1 MDVELLKKALDVL
14 VGHGAREV
22 YVFGSAARGGA
33 MPSDVDLAVR
43 GLPPECFFL
52 AVYLVGAAL
61 ARPVDI
67 VDLDEPSP
75 FTRHLESEGLLHRVG

>member
-1 MDVELLKKALDVL
+1 MDAELLKKALDVL
-14 VGHGAREV
+14 VAQGAREV
-22 YVFGSAARGGA
+22 YVFGSAARGDP

-43 GLPPECFFL
+43 GLPPERFFR
-52 AVYLVGAAL
+52 AVYLAGAAIDC
-61 ARPVDI
+61 PVDI